1 MRKAWNVLVDAIGK
15 FDADDGWALAS
26 HIAMSGL
33 IAIFPFLIFLTALA
47 GFLGSAELAGDA
59 VRLLFETWPAHV
71 SEPIAREVHNVLTQ
85 SRGGLLTLGV
95 VLSLYFASSG
105 VEALR
110 TGLNRAYALRDPRL
124 WWVLRLQSIF
134 LVFVGAVALLIYAF
148 LLVLGPLLWQIA
160 VQNIP
165 TLAPIAKVVTIL
177 RFGVTILALGMALV
191 ILHRWLPCKRHSYR
205 QIAPGILLTL
215 VFSTLFGELFG
226 IYLSEFAT
234 NYVSTY
240 AGLASV
246 MIALGFL
253 YAIASIFLL
262 GGELNAAL
270 LRRAAREAHT
280 VSADLT
286 PR

>member
-1 MRKAWNVLVDAIGK
+1 MQKVWNVLVDAIGK

-47 GFLGSAELAGDA
+47 GFLGSAELAEDA
-59 VRLLFETWPAHV
+59 VRLLFETWPTHV

-160 VQNIP
+160 VQNFP

-177 RFGVTILALGMALV
+177 RFGVTILALGIALV

-205 QIAPGILLTL
+205 QVAPGILLTL
-215 VFSTLFGELFG
+215 VFSALFGELFG

-270 LRRAAREAHT
+270 LRRAAREAHS
-280 VSADLT
+280 VNADLT